1 MNKFYRTI
9 KLIGEDN
16 FKKLQN
22 SNILL
27 IGVGGVGGYVAE
39 ALIRVGIG
47 ALTVV
52 DNDVVSESNINRQII
67 ALTNTVGRI
76 KVEVAKERLN
86 LINPD
91 AKITTIQTYVTPE
104 NIEELHLENY
114 DYVIDAIDFVPG
126 KLAIICEAK
135 KKNIRVIS
143 CMGTGNKMHPEMLEI
158 ADISKTSVCP
168 LAKKIRQE
176 LSRRKIKGVKVLFT
190 KENPVKNEII
200 ENNKRVPAS
209 MSTVP
214 PVAGLLI
221 ANTVILD
228 IINS

>member
-1 MNKFYRTI
+1 MNKFYRII

-22 SNILL
+22 SNVLL
-27 IGVGGVGGYVAE
+27 VGVGGVGGYVAE
-39 ALIRVGIG
+39 ALIRAGVG

-67 ALTNTVGRI
+67 ALTSTVGRV

-104 NIEELHLENY
+104 NIEELHIENY
-114 DYVIDAIDFVPG
+114 DYVVDAIDFVPG

-158 ADISKTSVCP
+158 EDISKTSVCP

-176 LSRRKIKGVKVLFT
+176 LSKRKIKGVKVLFS
-190 KENPVKNEII
+190 KEIPVKNEII

-228 IINS
+228 IIQG

>member
-9 KLIGEDN
+9 KLLGEEN
-16 FKKLQN
+16 FEKLQK
-22 SNILL
+22 SRILL
-27 IGVGGVGGYVAE
+27 VGVGGVGGYVAE
-39 ALIRVGIG
+39 ALIRAGVGELSI
-47 ALTVV
+47 V

-67 ALTNTVGRI
+67 ALTSTVGRV
-76 KVEVAKERLN
+76 KVEVAKERLD
-86 LINPD
+86 LINPN
-91 AKITTIQTYVTPE
+91 AEITTLQTYVTPE
-104 NIEELHLENY
+104 NIDKLHVENY
-114 DYVIDAIDFVPG
+114 DYVVDAIDFVPG

-135 KKNIRVIS
+135 KQNIRVIS

-176 LSRRKIKGVKVLFT
+176 LSKRKIKDVKVLFS
-190 KENPVKNEII
+190 KESPVKSDIVEG
-200 ENNKRVPAS
+200 NKRVPAS

-221 ANTVILD
+221 ANAVILD
-228 IINS
+228 IIQD